1 MFVNTVSTQD
11 TIAYIS
17 IKEEEKH
24 VIEID
29 LKSRTPIY
37 EQLIQRVKLLM
48 AQDILQPGDQLP
60 SVRQLAGDLTVNP
73 NTIQKAYREL
83 EREGYV
89 YSLPGKGS
97 FVNDMKETINREKV
111 TQLKSELERILNE
124 LSLLNVSKQELIS
137 WIESVDIPGSNTTP
151 ERSDGNEDIN

>member
-1 MFVNTVSTQD
+1 M
-11 TIAYIS
+11 
-17 IKEEEKH
+17 
-24 VIEID
+24 IEID

-37 EQLIQRVKLLM
+37 EQLIERIKLLM
-48 AQDILQPGDQLP
+48 AQDVLQPGDQLP

-97 FVNDMKETINREKV
+97 FVNDMKETINKEKV
-111 TQLKSELERILNE
+111 AQLKSELERILNE
-124 LSLLNVSKQELIS
+124 LSLLNISKQDLIS
-137 WIESVDIPGSNTTP
+137 WIETVDILSSQATS
-151 ERSDGNEDIN
+151 ERSESNEDSD